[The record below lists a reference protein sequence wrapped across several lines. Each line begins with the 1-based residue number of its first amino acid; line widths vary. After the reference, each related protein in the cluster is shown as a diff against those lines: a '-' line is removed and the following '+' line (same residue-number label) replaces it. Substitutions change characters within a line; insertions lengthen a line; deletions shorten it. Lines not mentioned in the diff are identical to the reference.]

1 MAARSTKARVHALDG
16 SFSIVRFGGEKKS
29 SGCWKIHGT
38 IVENRSRR
46 DRPIAAMA
54 EMEVVHPYSR
64 FAKEHRIL
72 FLSCSILS
80 IDSTIPDCIDKRSI
94 SNSSPAADKEN
105 ESSFFIADN
114 SLPLL
119 LFSRI
124 YCHVSLNN
132 TASATIS
139 FVTRNY
145 TTKYIYI
152 YKNLNSESST
162 DRKMRNWK
170 YEIHLNPKENAN
182 FFYSSLSSEKITRYL
197 SSFTKWIIP

>member
-1 MAARSTKARVHALDG
+1 MDKLFLPFLLLLLYKRYYLWNNLIYIMAARSTKARVHALNG

-94 SNSSPAADKEN
+94 SNSSPT
-105 ESSFFIADN
+105 SC
-114 SLPLL
+114 
-119 LFSRI
+119 RG
-124 YCHVSLNN
+124 
-132 TASATIS
+132 
-139 FVTRNY
+139 
-145 TTKYIYI
+145 
-152 YKNLNSESST
+152 
-162 DRKMRNWK
+162 
-170 YEIHLNPKENAN
+170 
-182 FFYSSLSSEKITRYL
+182 
-197 SSFTKWIIP
+197 